1 VDGTW
6 SLELD
11 LFDNPAV
18 DVGQEVVLA
27 AVTDGEGFVVDS
39 PQPEDVGVEIL
50 MGCGAEFV
58 FP

>member
-18 DVGQEVVLA
+18 DLGLEVVVV
-27 AVTDGEGFVVDS
+27 AVTDGERFVVDS

-50 MGCGAEFV
+50 MGFGAEFV

>member
-1 VDGTW
+1 MDGTW
-6 SLELD
+6 SLALD

-50 MGCGAEFV
+50 MGFGAEFV